1 MLQEF
6 LIKYLGEGI
15 TVALGIPFLI
25 LLLTYTIIKLA
36 IRLTNERNDK

>member
-1 MLQEF
+1 MLQDF

-25 LLLTYTIIKLA
+25 LLSTFTTIAVLK
-36 IRLTNERNDK
+36 RMFYERNTK